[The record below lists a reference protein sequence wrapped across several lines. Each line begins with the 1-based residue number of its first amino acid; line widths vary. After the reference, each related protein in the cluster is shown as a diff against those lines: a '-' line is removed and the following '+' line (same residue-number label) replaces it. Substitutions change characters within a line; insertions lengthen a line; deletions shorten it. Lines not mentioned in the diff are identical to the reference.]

1 MNVVRLFVRNGC
13 GLGCSTQIRWSH
25 FIRSHDGES
34 LWKSVRADTGKKG
47 GRGKRT
53 KKRQTID
60 LGAGKI
66 HGEGKAGI
74 LWPGLNVPVN
84 KSLYQRTEEEQKKWE
99 ESRSDST
106 TKIKRNK
113 DNSNRGWS
121 GGLWGGQRLIPD
133 FNDTVP
139 SKFDAY
145 ILQAA
150 RVSHMIAS
158 VGRVYSIR
166 ALVVVGDGNGTFG
179 VGMNT
184 AHDVSNAARKARIK
198 ALKRLQFIDR

>member
-1 MNVVRLFVRNGC
+1 MNVVRILVRGGFGSGC
-13 GLGCSTQIRWSH
+13 HTQIRWSH

-34 LWKSVRADTGKKG
+34 LWKSVRAETGKVG

-53 KKRQTID
+53 KKRKAID

-66 HGEGKAGI
+66 LGEGKAGI

-84 KSLYQRTEEEQKKWE
+84 KPLAQRTEEEQQKYE
-99 ESRSDST
+99 DSRNERS
-106 TKIKRNK
+106 TKIQRSK

-121 GGLWGGQRLIPD
+121 GGSWGGQRLIPD
-133 FNDTVP
+133 ANETIP
-139 SKFDAY
+139 SNFDAY
-145 ILQAA
+145 LLQAA

-166 ALVVVGDGNGTFG
+166 ALVVVGNGDGTFG
-179 VGMNT
+179 VGMHSS
-184 AHDVSNAARKARIK
+184 HDVPNAARKARVK